1 MRLRR
6 WRVVASVRVF
16 PGSGRCRSLP
26 AAAVFLFVSV
36 APAVHGV
43 GLVRCGVF
51 SFLAPAVSVCGSGSF
66 RCRFVCGAR
75 ALRLRCGAERVVA
88 LRGACRC
95 AEQAHRCGG
104 GELSPSW
111 GSSRS
116 RGWGGATALGERC
129 CCEHSTGHRD
139 HRGALSPRSGRVF
152 FAQRCHRHSSWGHT
166 RPAWFSQGNGPVQPG
181 FGCPRQGALGR
192 PPRHDVLPSPACST
206 QPGTNLAGGNR
217 LVPLQRSWG
226 LEHPRQG
233 QHLPGRGLPPQVRAS
248 LLPQALTRR
257 TFSRCRTHHC

>member
-16 PGSGRCRSLP
+16 PGSWRCRSLP
-26 AAAVFLFVSV
+26 AAAVFLFVSL

-43 GLVRCGVF
+43 GLVRCGVL
-51 SFLAPAVSVCGSGSF
+51 SFLAPAVSVGGSGSF

-75 ALRLRCGAERVVA
+75 LLRLRCAHDACCCSARSVS
-88 LRGACRC
+88 LRR
-95 AEQAHRCGG
+95 
-104 GELSPSW
+104 
-111 GSSRS
+111 RS
-116 RGWGGATALGERC
+116 APARTFGDHLRSISAAERC

>member
-1 MRLRR
+1 LHLRCTVSVWFVVGSCR
-6 WRVVASVRVF
+6 FWHLRCPLAVRVLFGVVSFAGRGCCAFGVPTMRVVV
-16 PGSGRCRSLP
+16 
-26 AAAVFLFVSV
+26 
-36 APAVHGV
+36 
-43 GLVRCGVF
+43 
-51 SFLAPAVSVCGSGSF
+51 
-66 RCRFVCGAR
+66 
-75 ALRLRCGAERVVA
+75 

-95 AEQAHRCGG
+95 VGAQRRRG
-104 GELSPSW
+104 PS
-111 GSSRS
+111 GIIC
-116 RGWGGATALGERC
+116 GATALGERC

>member
-1 MRLRR
+1 M
-6 WRVVASVRVF
+6 SVLACGGGVSFRF
-16 PGSGRCRSLP
+16 CCTCGARCRSGSLWG
-26 AAAVFLFVSV
+26 LFVSGTCGVRLRFGFFSVSFRLRGAGV
-36 APAVHGV
+36 AP
-43 GLVRCGVF
+43 
-51 SFLAPAVSVCGSGSF
+51 SVW
-66 RCRFVCGAR
+66 
-75 ALRLRCGAERVVA
+75 
-88 LRGACRC
+88 RGACRC
-95 AEQAHRCGG
+95 SA
-104 GELSPSW
+104 
-111 GSSRS
+111 RS
-116 RGWGGATALGERC
+116 VSLRRRSAPARTIGDHLRSISAGQRC

-139 HRGALSPRSGRVF
+139 HRAALSPRSGRVF